1 MPFSFD
7 SRLGLAL
14 GVSWATL
21 LLGCDSAQQEPDTA
35 SAAAPATAAAETPSD
50 AAGASP
56 SPPPGRPLSSIKVP
70 HGELDTTPP
79 ADAPSLSSTTIA
91 ATVYAVP
98 NTEGRRLGYVRLGR
112 SVPRDLGA
120 VKGRGCKGEWY
131 RVYPLGYMCTADAT
145 TDENHPVVRAASVG
159 PDLER
164 PLPYSYGFVRA
175 TAPQYLR
182 IPTKEA
188 QIKSEFGLLEHLEWF
203 QAHKDEVQTKDLG
216 ANDVPLDAR
225 GVAVPSLEHPPGY
238 RTTLDKSL
246 AELFGARSA
255 DEGPPFW
262 LTADHKRTIPNVSSF
277 QVPEYAWFADRV
289 RRHTGLSF
297 VGAFEATDDDLSR
310 RFAITVDL
318 RLIPTTKVKPDSG
331 SPFHGIEIPDGMH
344 FPFAWVLKRDVSLYK
359 LLRGQDAV
367 RAAEAAPRR
376 ALVPLSGKARIKA
389 GQRYYQT
396 LGDKTRW
403 LRATDI
409 GIVHRPE
416 KLPEPGTAGKKWIDI
431 SLGQQTLVL
440 YDGDKP
446 RYATLVSTG
455 RDRFGDP
462 DRDLATPMGDFK
474 LQSKHIAAAMDSEEN
489 SSVAGGQKSRAPTMD
504 AEGRATKAR
513 LQKEVQAGKQLSG
526 DDARRWAN
534 IEKGRHPEYGVTRRR
549 GSDSFELRDVPWIQ
563 YFSKGFALHGAYWH
577 DVFGIPRSHGCI
589 NLAPIDA
596 RIVFNWTDPPVPE
609 GWHGINIDSDMG
621 EATYIHIRK

>member
-1 MPFSFD
+1 
-7 SRLGLAL
+7 
-14 GVSWATL
+14 
-21 LLGCDSAQQEPDTA
+21 
-35 SAAAPATAAAETPSD
+35 
-50 AAGASP
+50 
-56 SPPPGRPLSSIKVP
+56 
-70 HGELDTTPP
+70 
-79 ADAPSLSSTTIA
+79 
-91 ATVYAVP
+91 
-98 NTEGRRLGYVRLGR
+98 
-112 SVPRDLGA
+112 
-120 VKGRGCKGEWY
+120 
-131 RVYPLGYMCTADAT
+131 
-145 TDENHPVVRAASVG
+145 
-159 PDLER
+159 
-164 PLPYSYGFVRA
+164 
-175 TAPQYLR
+175 
-182 IPTKEA
+182 
-188 QIKSEFGLLEHLEWF
+188 
-203 QAHKDEVQTKDLG
+203 
-216 ANDVPLDAR
+216 
-225 GVAVPSLEHPPGY
+225 
-238 RTTLDKSL
+238 
-246 AELFGARSA
+246 
-255 DEGPPFW
+255 
-262 LTADHKRTIPNVSSF
+262 
-277 QVPEYAWFADRV
+277 
-289 RRHTGLSF
+289 
-297 VGAFEATDDDLSR
+297 
-310 RFAITVDL
+310 
-318 RLIPTTKVKPDSG
+318 
-331 SPFHGIEIPDGMH
+331 
-344 FPFAWVLKRDVSLYK
+344 
-359 LLRGQDAV
+359 
-367 RAAEAAPRR
+367 R

-563 YFSKGFALHGAYWH
+563 YFSKGFALH
-577 DVFGIPRSHGCI
+577 
-589 NLAPIDA
+589 
-596 RIVFNWTDPPVPE
+596 
-609 GWHGINIDSDMG
+609 
-621 EATYIHIRK
+621 